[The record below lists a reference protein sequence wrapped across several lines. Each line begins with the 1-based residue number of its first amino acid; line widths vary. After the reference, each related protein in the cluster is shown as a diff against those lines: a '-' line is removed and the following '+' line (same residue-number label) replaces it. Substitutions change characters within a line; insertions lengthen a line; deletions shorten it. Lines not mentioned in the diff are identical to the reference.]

1 MLNFIYLSKQE
12 EAGDGLIT
20 LLIIQLLMPLWKKY
34 TAAFSSYYDNNNN
47 KYEEKEGKWRRMGWK
62 KLNENSKIIEMFVYV
77 GKYMGRCA
85 SRIIFCCYLFT
96 QVRWSLWI
104 WKCLEFVIK
113 CK

>member
-47 KYEEKEGKWRRMGWK
+47 KYEEKERKWRRMGWK
-62 KLNENSKIIEMFVYV
+62 KN
-77 GKYMGRCA
+77 
-85 SRIIFCCYLFT
+85 
-96 QVRWSLWI
+96 
-104 WKCLEFVIK
+104 
-113 CK
+113 